1 MDSSANGSLGDEK
14 GEEGRGTP
22 VGASGGVAVGFAGPP
37 SRMEELSEEEEE
49 DETVATARNMELK
62 LSAMRDVTLTDT
74 AGDAG
79 HMEEAQTPPQ
89 AAVASQVSGP
99 SSLVMASQCV
109 SPDDIFCRHS
119 KHVFVFTSAGKP
131 VFTRHG
137 DEEEFTELFGIFR
150 VLMAMAQQRHGDAAA
165 MRQRQRENL
174 HCITA
179 GDLYL
184 YFCVH
189 GELFYVLVTRVNE
202 SMRSCMRQLRQI
214 HLQLV
219 SLVPNVCSI
228 LSRHPSYDLRRLIS
242 STDASVI
249 RQLIRCNSQEECY
262 LFRCLAA
269 APLSVRRRRSL
280 EFLLT
285 QHHGTAFS
293 TTNSIGGGEEN
304 SSENT
309 EHRAI
314 TKEAEAKDHLYSF
327 LFFRGRVVCAVGPAD
342 SDAPLHVDDAL
353 LLLNFTRCLAN
364 SQAGEIWAPVCLPM
378 YNNTGYL
385 WCYCAN
391 MNVMARD
398 SRRGRAGPTSFGE
411 LGNLALGQEYIQGR
425 ITGGQETEGSLCD
438 PAYSGS
444 RVKKDVAAL
453 DLPSD
458 ETPAA
463 FLKSEGLLLVHIA
476 ASQEAFAAL
485 AEQTYRVANQ
495 LMSEIVQLE
504 EELSRYERI
513 ALSLVTSEA
522 RVKKQAQQQ
531 RWLSCETTPPL
542 AAHPDSSNVTSNI
555 FLSPFIHPDG
565 LQWFAAVLRGKPH
578 KGGFLTLVYSEPS
591 PAMRFSAHERK
602 RLLRLVVEQR
612 ERLVHCSCL
621 PEPLVL
627 MRMNDVNL
635 VVMRTTSTFI
645 ASLMEQFFKTR
656 TDISSPSSAA
666 SAGDGDDFI
675 TSQEAL
681 VASSRVKELMLLFSP
696 HVSNPQML
704 RCALRVLVRLAAREG
719 ELSFYQLR
727 GVRR

>member
-1 MDSSANGSLGDEK
+1 MDSFADGILGEEN
-14 GEEGRGTP
+14 GEEGCGTP
-22 VGASGGVAVGFAGPP
+22 ISASVGGGAVGFAEP
-37 SRMEELSEEEEE
+37 SFRTEELSEDE
-49 DETVATARNMELK
+49 DEAVATARNMELK
-62 LSAMRDVTLTDT
+62 LSAMRQVTLTGT
-74 AGDAG
+74 AGDAE
-79 HMEEAQTPPQ
+79 HMAEDQTPSQ
-89 AAVASQVSGP
+89 AAVASQACEP
-99 SSLVMASQCV
+99 SSLVMASQRV
-109 SPDDIFCRHS
+109 SPDDIFRRHS
-119 KHVFVFTSAGKP
+119 KHVFILTSAGKP

-165 MRQRQRENL
+165 VRQRQKENL

-189 GELFYVLVTRVNE
+189 GELFYVLVTRANE

-219 SLVPNVCSI
+219 SLVPNVSGI

-249 RQLIRCNSQEECY
+249 RQLIRRNGQEECY

-269 APLSVRRRRSL
+269 APLSMRRRRSL
-280 EFLLT
+280 EFLLA
-285 QHHGTAFS
+285 QHHGTAFPV
-293 TTNSIGGGEEN
+293 TNSAGSGEEN
-304 SSENT
+304 STANT
-309 EHRAI
+309 GHRAM

-327 LFFRGRVVCAVGPAD
+327 LFFRGRVVCAVGQAD

-398 SRRGRAGPTSFGE
+398 SRRGRAGPNSFDDVE
-411 LGNLALGQEYIQGR
+411 NLARVQGGLQGR
-425 ITGGQETEGSLCD
+425 ITGGHETEENVRNQT
-438 PAYSGS
+438 YSGN
-444 RVKKDVAAL
+444 RVKRNMGAFDISL
-453 DLPSD
+453 D
-458 ETPAA
+458 ETPEA

-485 AEQTYRVANQ
+485 AEQTYRVASH

-504 EELSRYERI
+504 EELSRHESI

-531 RWLSCETTPPL
+531 RQLICETTPPL
-542 AAHPDSSNVTSNI
+542 AAHADSNNVKSNF
-555 FLSPFIHPDG
+555 FLTPFIHPDG

-578 KGGFLTLVYSEPS
+578 KGGFSTLVYSEPS

-602 RLLRLVVEQR
+602 RLLRLVVDQR
-612 ERLVHCSCL
+612 ERLVQCSCL
-621 PEPLVL
+621 AEPLVL

-635 VVMRTTSTFI
+635 LLMRTTSTFVV
-645 ASLMEQFFKTR
+645 SLVEQFFKTR
-656 TDISSPSSAA
+656 TDISSPSSVA

-719 ELSFYQLR
+719 ELSFSQLR